1 MWYMCVTECYSAI
14 KQSEMR
20 RLPQRD
26 GLTLSEARQRRVS
39 WYHFY
44 VESFFKKWYK

>member
-14 KQSEMR
+14 KQSEIR

-26 GLTLSEARQRRVS
+26 GPRDCHS
-39 WYHFY
+39 
-44 VESFFKKWYK
+44 K